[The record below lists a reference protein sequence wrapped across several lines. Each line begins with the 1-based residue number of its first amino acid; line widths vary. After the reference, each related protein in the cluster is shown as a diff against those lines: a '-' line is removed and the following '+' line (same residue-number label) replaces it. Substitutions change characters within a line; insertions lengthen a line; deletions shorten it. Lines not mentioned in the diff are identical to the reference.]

1 VLGVDAI
8 VVVFYN
14 VLDQEMLIYVDE
26 FSHVLVLS
34 SEATNVANGKVID
47 DR

>member
-1 VLGVDAI
+1 MLGVDAI